1 MTVAELNRQG
11 RKIGNGVLFNL
22 IMGVIIL
29 ASAGVSV
36 ISDYVQVGFDFSF
49 LASFSY
55 WAKLLA
61 DNVINMAMAIVFRS
75 IMRDREKKINSELN
89 MYKTS
94 IENIQKYVFDRG
106 YNNALKAYV
115 DERNA
120 ERKYKMYSEHLKN
133 KANTSRAKKRMDAYT
148 TKYEYEKRKAKPNR
162 YRLEF
167 YKEQIERNKTK
178 YESIL
183 SKLET
188 AKEDCAWV
196 KVRGYKPIRTEVLFS
211 TADKIRDNN
220 AENYEVNNAREF
232 IYFFMKKIVFVLLF
246 ATFLGTLVPQGFE
259 FNYTL
264 LWSTANKIF
273 WAAMSLYAGG
283 SSGVEMVQQVL
294 IPAVSGRTSFL
305 GQFKETIE
313 KNENTLLQISKN

>member
-1 MTVAELNRQG
+1 MTLAETEKKKNSIGNTVLFSLIMAVLTVASF
-11 RKIGNGVLFNL
+11 V
-22 IMGVIIL
+22 
-29 ASAGVSV
+29 VSIV
-36 ISDYVQVGFDFSF
+36 SDYVKVGFDFSF

-55 WAKLLA
+55 WANLIANNIINIALA
-61 DNVINMAMAIVFRS
+61 MVFRS
-75 IMRDREKKINSELN
+75 VMLDREKKINGELI

-94 IENIQKYVFDRG
+94 IENIQKYIFNNH

-120 ERKYKMYSEHLKN
+120 ERKYKMYCEYLKN

-148 TKYEYEKRKAKPNR
+148 TKYEYEKRKAKPNKH
-162 YRLEF
+162 RLEF
-167 YKEQIERNKTK
+167 YKEEIERNKTK
-178 YESIL
+178 YETLL

-196 KVRGYKPIRTEVLFS
+196 KVRGYRPIRTEVLFS
-211 TADKIRDNN
+211 TADRIRDNS

-246 ATFLGTLVPQGFE
+246 STFLGTLVPQGFE
-259 FNYTL
+259 FNYGL
-264 LWSTANKIF
+264 LWSTANKVF
-273 WAAMSLYAGG
+273 WGAMSLYTGG

-305 GQFKETIE
+305 WQFKDTIE
-313 KNENTLLQISKN
+313 KDENTPS